1 MDWSTNVSSANT
13 WWRVNANVDDG
24 LWEKEVI
31 KDIPTDGALAGS
43 EAVDGCWV
51 LV

>member
-1 MDWSTNVSSANT
+1 MMVLKRS
-13 WWRVNANVDDG
+13 
-24 LWEKEVI
+24 KVI
-31 KDIPTDGALAGS
+31 RAIPTDGALAGS

>member
-1 MDWSTNVSSANT
+1 
-13 WWRVNANVDDG
+13 VNIG
-24 LWEKEVI
+24 LDKSKVI
-31 KDIPTDGALAGS
+31 RAIPTDGALAGS

>member
-1 MDWSTNVSSANT
+1 VSN
-13 WWRVNANVDDG
+13 G
-24 LWEKEVI
+24 LEKESKVI
-31 KDIPTDGALAGS
+31 RAIPTDGALAGS

>member
-1 MDWSTNVSSANT
+1 
-13 WWRVNANVDDG
+13 VNNG
-24 LWEKEVI
+24 LDKSKVV
-31 KDIPTDGALAGS
+31 KVIPTGGALAGS

>member
-1 MDWSTNVSSANT
+1 MVFK
-13 WWRVNANVDDG
+13 
-24 LWEKEVI
+24 EKEAMKV
-31 KDIPTDGALAGS
+31 IPTDGALADS